1 MDRTCVCWTSSG
13 QNYYG
18 LPGRSED

>member
-13 QNYYG
+13 QNYCG